1 MSITVLIEIL
11 VVLSLIL
18 LNGFLAMSEIAVLS
32 ARKARLLQHANEGN
46 EKANM
51 ALGLANNPSDFLS
64 TVQIGITLVG
74 ILTGA
79 FSGATL
85 AEELAS
91 QLSNLPLL
99 VPYAEAI
106 GISLVVVGLTYLSL
120 VFGELVPKRAALMSA
135 EQIAMA
141 VALPMRSL
149 SRLAKPLVRMLSNST
164 SLILRILRISPKAEP
179 PVTEE
184 EVRVLIDIGTRAGVF
199 AEAEQD
205 MLEGVLR
212 LADRRVE
219 AVMTPRMEIVWLDV
233 RDPIEE
239 TKLRIITS
247 RHSHFPVAEGSLDN
261 VIGIAYAKDILA
273 RLLEGK
279 PLDPSEVL
287 AEPLYVP
294 ENIPAI
300 ELLDRFRETGLQIA
314 LVIDEFGGV
323 QGLVTSFDI
332 LEAIAGEIQLAGE
345 TEGPEVVQRE
355 DGSWLIDGG
364 LPVGEFREI
373 FSLKSLPGEDE
384 GYYHTLGGFIQT
396 YMGKIP
402 SPADHFEWEHLRIE
416 VVDMDGMRVD
426 KVMISPVQ
434 PMSSQVQ
441 DD

>member
-120 VFGELVPKRAALMSA
+120 VFGELLPKRAALMSA

-287 AEPLYVP
+287 AEPLYV
-294 ENIPAI
+294 
-300 ELLDRFRETGLQIA
+300 
-314 LVIDEFGGV
+314 
-323 QGLVTSFDI
+323 
-332 LEAIAGEIQLAGE
+332 
-345 TEGPEVVQRE
+345 
-355 DGSWLIDGG
+355 
-364 LPVGEFREI
+364 
-373 FSLKSLPGEDE
+373 
-384 GYYHTLGGFIQT
+384 
-396 YMGKIP
+396 
-402 SPADHFEWEHLRIE
+402 
-416 VVDMDGMRVD
+416 
-426 KVMISPVQ
+426 
-434 PMSSQVQ
+434 
-441 DD
+441 